1 MPSKSKV
8 MQDIGKRVGGT
19 PLVRARN
26 LEKEFGFQKI
36 YLKLEGNNP
45 SGHREDRL
53 AYLIIRDALSKG
65 YTTLCMGTYGTV
77 GGSLAFLSQYFNMQL
92 NLYVPEKHRILRKD
106 LLLAPHIKII
116 RYGKTYGDCVTKS
129 REDAEK
135 YDWYDANPGLQ
146 NNILDMY
153 AFSYIAK
160 EVYQQLNEEIDTVFC
175 QTGNGSSVSGLH
187 LGFKQLWVDEYIK
200 SVPAIMAVSTSNGNA
215 IIESFKQGSSK
226 ILTLDAKKLKG
237 KATKYNRNL
246 ILAQCYNGQDALNS
260 IYASNGKA
268 IGITDDELI
277 ESANIF
283 KKLEKI
289 RFKTPNLFPVA
300 ALIKEIEQGTI
311 SEGVHIVILNDGKID
326 VDVRV
331 LRKED
336 LSVSYR
342 TFLEKLDD
350 WLIQFSDP
358 MDEIE
363 EAVENAFNYGYVL
376 GAYHKGNLA
385 GIAIVSKTRFKTFFP
400 KYHLSYIA
408 TKKNIRGSGIATQL
422 LQKVIEMTRGE
433 ISLHVEPD
441 NKRAIKLYEKMGFRK
456 KYYRMLYKG
465 EVI

>member
-1 MPSKSKV
+1 
-8 MQDIGKRVGGT
+8 MQYIKKRVGGT
-19 PLVRARN
+19 PLVRAHN
-26 LEKEFGFQKI
+26 LEKEFGLSKI

-65 YTTLCMGTYGTV
+65 CTTLCMGIYGTV
-77 GGSLAFLSQYFNMQL
+77 GGSLAFLSQYFDVQL
-92 NLYVPEKHRILRKD
+92 NFYVPEKHRILRKEF
-106 LLLAPHIKII
+106 LSAPYIKII

-135 YDWYDANPGLQ
+135 YGWYNANPGLQ

-160 EVYQQLNEEIDTVFC
+160 EVYQQLNKEIDTIFC
-175 QTGNGSSVSGLH
+175 QTGNGSSISGLH
-187 LGFKQLWVDEYIK
+187 LGFKQLWVNENIETI
-200 SVPAIMAVSTSNGNA
+200 PRLMAVSTNNGNA
-215 IIESFKQGSSK
+215 IIESFKQGSDK
-226 ILTLDAKKLKG
+226 ILMLDMKKIKS

-246 ILAQCYNGQDALNS
+246 IFAQCYNGQDALNS

-277 ESANIF
+277 ECVNLF

-289 RFKTPNLFPVA
+289 RSKASNLFPVA
-300 ALIKEIEQGTI
+300 ALIKEIEQGSI
-311 SEGVHIVILNDGKID
+311 SEGVHVVILNDGKLDTDI
-326 VDVRV
+326 RV
-331 LRKED
+331 LRKKD
-336 LSVSYR
+336 LSVSYEV
-342 TFLEKLDD
+342 FLEKLDE

-358 MDEIE
+358 LDEIG

-376 GAYHKGNLA
+376 GAYYRGYLA

-408 TKKNIRGSGIATQL
+408 TKKNIKGRGIATQL
-422 LQKVIEMTRGE
+422 LQKVIELTKGDL
-433 ISLHVEPD
+433 SLHVETD
-441 NKRAIKLYEKMGFRK
+441 NKRAIQLYEKMGFRK
-456 KYYRMLYKG
+456 KYYRMLYEG